1 MISTISKIT
10 VFAGEYYF
18 ADELI
23 TAGIEILNIF
33 YGHPFIELIWVMI
46 IIPFTLNIVQY
57 WVQDNFLKGTD
68 FIENQKRQN
77 KDNQNEMQ

>member
-1 MISTISKIT
+1 MISTISKLT
-10 VFAGEYYF
+10 VFGLEYYF

-23 TAGIEILNIF
+23 TAGINTLWIF
-33 YGHPFIELIWVMI
+33 HGHPFIELIWVMI

-68 FIENQKRQN
+68 FIEN
-77 KDNQNEMQ
+77 

>member
-1 MISTISKIT
+1 MISTISKLI

-23 TAGIEILNIF
+23 TTGISVLSVF
-33 YGHPFIELIWVMI
+33 YGHPFLELIFVMI
-46 IIPFTLNIVQY
+46 VIPLVLNIAQY

-68 FIENQKRQN
+68 FIE
-77 KDNQNEMQ
+77 E